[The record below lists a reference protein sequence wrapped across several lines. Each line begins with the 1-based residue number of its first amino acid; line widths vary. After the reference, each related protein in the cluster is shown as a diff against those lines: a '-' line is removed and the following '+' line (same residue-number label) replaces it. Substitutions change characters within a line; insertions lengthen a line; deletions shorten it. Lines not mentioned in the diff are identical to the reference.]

1 MFRRLDTWSGME
13 AHASTT
19 SVLIGN
25 IDDAT
30 FDREVL
36 SSAVPVLVDFTT
48 AWCGP
53 CRALAPIVHR
63 IAEERA
69 GRLRVVTADGDQ
81 CVALAAR
88 LRIKGFPTLVLF
100 AGGREIA
107 RRVGLTTKDKLLAL
121 IDGALSPS

>member
-1 MFRRLDTWSGME
+1 
-13 AHASTT
+13 
-19 SVLIGN
+19 
-25 IDDAT
+25 
-30 FDREVL
+30 
-36 SSAVPVLVDFTT
+36 
-48 AWCGP
+48 
-53 CRALAPIVHR
+53 
-63 IAEERA
+63 
-69 GRLRVVTADGDQ
+69 VTADGDQ